1 MRYVSDL
8 PCCACGSNGP
18 NDIDHIKTRGAG
30 GDDSD
35 ENIWVL
41 CRQCHSKRHHFGLNA
56 LTQIYP
62 HLIDILISKGWHYE
76 NYKGR
81 WTRYLD

>member
-1 MRYVSDL
+1 
-8 PCCACGSNGP
+8 
-18 NDIDHIKTRGAG
+18 
-30 GDDSD
+30 
-35 ENIWVL
+35 L